1 VNGKLVQQVS
11 FTWDPLL
18 PDALWVPAGVTALVI
33 LVLSLRASA
42 GLPPWK
48 RSLLFGLRALAF
60 GLITVVLAGPST
72 LRTEG
77 RAVRDPYVVL
87 LDSSRSMAVEDEQG
101 ARSQAVA
108 RWLARQEA
116 AFRSLAEDYDLR
128 FFLAGEDLTPLAFD
142 QAIPR
147 DALSASIPADGHDTD
162 LGAALFGLS
171 DALGG
176 ARPAGALLVSDGADR
191 GALGRAFSG
200 AGARG
205 VEQLAAGLRFP
216 VSTWMVGEEEG
227 PRDLAITELTVPPFG
242 FVRRPLNLHVDLT
255 SRGLPASGHLAT
267 LRANGEILGT
277 AELLF
282 DEDGRTSVDFEVK
295 PDEMGFH
302 TYEVS
307 VPVPDGDAIPANNR
321 AEVTVKVIRDRTRI
335 LQVTSRPSWDV
346 KFLRRLLKTDPN
358 IDLVS
363 FFILRNS
370 ERGGQLARMGNLSLI
385 AFPYEELFTQD
396 LEGFDLVIFQNF
408 WFGSFTHYPDTAFVR
423 NISDYVNKGGAF
435 LMIGGDNSFGEA
447 DYGSSALASVM
458 PTNIPASTAMA
469 QPFRAIL
476 TEAGERHPVTRL
488 TRESGL
494 NLGRWEDLPLLHG
507 WNPLGAA
514 EPGGVVLAT
523 AGAGG
528 PPVAAVRTT
537 GKGRT
542 MAFANDTTWRWAMA
556 GTSGPGAGQDHALFW
571 RNAIRWL
578 IKDAEEKQ
586 VQLHLDRENYELGD
600 PMQVMVRVLREDY
613 SPWANAQVMGRVGL
627 LGGGEA
633 TPIEGFTD
641 ADGQLTLLLPSQAPG
656 TVMIEVDVPEVPAP
670 FGHAEARASIN
681 DQQGEFLDPKVRPE
695 LLAALSSATG
705 GKALRGRD
713 PDPRAA
719 VTRAGDSVLAVDRKV
734 EALWNRWWFLVA
746 LVLPLGAEWATR
758 RRMGLP

>member
-1 VNGKLVQQVS
+1 MNGNLVQQIS

-18 PDALWVPAGVTALVI
+18 PDLLWVPSALVAMAI
-33 LVLSLRASA
+33 LALSLRASV
-42 GLPPWK
+42 GLPAWK
-48 RSLLFGLRALAF
+48 RGLLVGLRALAF
-60 GLITVVLAGPST
+60 ALLAVILAGPST

-77 RAVRDPYVVL
+77 REVRDPYVVL
-87 LDSSRSMAVEDEQG
+87 IDGSRSMAVEDQEG
-101 ARSQAVA
+101 TRSGAVA
-108 RWLARQEA
+108 RWLARHEGS
-116 AFRSLAEDYDLR
+116 FRTLAEEYDLR
-128 FFLAGEDLTPLAFD
+128 FFVAGDELAPLALD

-147 DALSASIPADGHDTD
+147 DALSGSIPTNGQGTD

-176 ARPAGALLVSDGADR
+176 TRPASVLLVSDGADR
-191 GALGRAFSG
+191 AALGRAFSDSG
-200 AGARG
+200 AEG
-205 VEQLAAGLRFP
+205 VEQLSAGLKFP
-216 VSTWMVGEEEG
+216 VSTWMVGDEDG
-227 PRDLAITELTVPPFG
+227 PRDLAITNLTVPPFG
-242 FVRRPLNLHVDLT
+242 FVRRPLSLQLEVT
-255 SRGLPASGHLAT
+255 SRGLPQRTHVAT
-267 LRANGEILGT
+267 LRSNGEVVAT
-277 AELLF
+277 TELHF
-282 DEDGRTSVDFEVK
+282 DEDGRSAVDFEVK

-302 TYEVS
+302 TYDVS
-307 VPVPDGDAIPANNR
+307 IPTPEGDAIPANNQ

-408 WFGSFTHYPDTAFVR
+408 WFGSFTHYPDTEFVR
-423 NISDYVNKGGAF
+423 NIRDYVSRGGAF

-447 DYGSSALASVM
+447 NYGSSPLAEVM
-458 PTNIPASTAMA
+458 PTQIPDAASIT
-469 QPFRAIL
+469 QPFRAVL
-476 TEAGERHPVTRL
+476 SEAGQRHPVTRL
-488 TRESGL
+488 VREGDR

-507 WNPLGAA
+507 WNPLGAPQ
-514 EPGGVVLAT
+514 EGGVVLAT

-528 PPVAAVRTT
+528 PPIAAVRTA

-542 MAFANDTTWRWAMA
+542 MAFATDTTWRWAMA
-556 GTSGPGAGQDHALFW
+556 GTEGPGAGQDHALFW

-586 VQLHLDRENYELGD
+586 VQLVLDRENYQLGD

-613 SPWANAQVMGRVGL
+613 SPWANAQVVGRVAL
-627 LGGGEA
+627 LGGGDA
-633 TPIEGFTD
+633 TPIEGVTD
-641 ADGQLTLLLPSQAPG
+641 ADGQLTVLLPSTAQG
-656 TVMIEVDVPEVPAP
+656 TVVVEVDVPDVPAP
-670 FGHAEARASIN
+670 FGHAEARASIS
-681 DQQGEFLDPKVRPE
+681 DRQGEFLDARVRPG
-695 LLAALSSATG
+695 LLKALSEATG
-705 GKALRGRD
+705 GKVLGGRD
-713 PDPRAA
+713 PDPRLAA
-719 VTRAGDSVLAVDRKV
+719 TGGGNSVLAVDRKV
-734 EALWNRWWFLVA
+734 ESLWNRWWLLVV